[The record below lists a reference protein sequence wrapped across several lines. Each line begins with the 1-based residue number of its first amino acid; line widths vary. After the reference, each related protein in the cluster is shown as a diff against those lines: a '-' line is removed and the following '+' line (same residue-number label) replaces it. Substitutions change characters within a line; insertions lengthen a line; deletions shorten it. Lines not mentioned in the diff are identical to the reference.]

1 MTMSAV
7 PSATLPRTPTHAP
20 SAQTPS
26 AQTPSA
32 QTPSAQTPSARERL
46 LTAADELF
54 YEEGIHTV
62 GIDRVIEKAGV
73 AKATLYSIFG
83 SKEELVVAY
92 LHSRLERR
100 QERVARALAAVDLPR
115 ERILAVF
122 VVLAA
127 YIAAP
132 GFYGCAFINAS
143 AESRPGSAVERA
155 ADASRA
161 WTRSVFVE
169 LAREAGA
176 ADPELLARRLVQLY
190 DGAIVSA
197 RMDRDPEAAVTARET
212 AAVLVD
218 AATP

>member
-1 MTMSAV
+1 MGTA
-7 PSATLPRTPTHAP
+7 PSATLPPA
-20 SAQTPS
+20 
-26 AQTPSA
+26 
-32 QTPSAQTPSARERL
+32 PSARERL
-46 LTAADELF
+46 LAAADELF

-92 LHSRLERR
+92 LKARLAQR
-100 QERVARALAAVDLPR
+100 QERVARALAVVDEPR
-115 ERILAVF
+115 ERILTVF
-122 VVLAA
+122 DVLAA
-127 YIAAP
+127 YIAEP

-143 AESRPGSAVERA
+143 AESRPGSAVERT

-161 WTRSVFVE
+161 WTRSLFVE

-176 ADPELLARRLVQLY
+176 VDPELLAGRLVQLY

-197 RMDRDPEAAVTARET
+197 RMDRDPDAAATARGSG
-212 AAVLVD
+212 AGPVCRCR
-218 AATP
+218 PQRR